1 MEKTNKIEPELWQR
15 NDPAAHVTTPPARQI
30 HHRRVQANR
39 HDSPSSVAE
48 AVTPCKSSEENGS
61 ADFAAR
67 SPSNQEVTVD
77 GWCYLTFGEV
87 DTIWDKI

>member
-1 MEKTNKIEPELWQR
+1 MEKTNKIKPELWQR

-30 HHRRVQANR
+30 HHRRIQANR

-48 AVTPCKSSEENGS
+48 AVTPCQSNEETCG

-77 GWCYLTFGEV
+77 GWSYLTFGKV
-87 DTIWDKI
+87 DTLRD